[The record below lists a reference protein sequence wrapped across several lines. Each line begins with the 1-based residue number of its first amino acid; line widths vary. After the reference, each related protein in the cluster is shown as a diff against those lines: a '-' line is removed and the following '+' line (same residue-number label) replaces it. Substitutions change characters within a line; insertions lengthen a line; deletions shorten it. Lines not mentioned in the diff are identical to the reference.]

1 MGSYIM
7 NFAVYTMAMCGLIFF
22 ALFVYKKFAAGSFTS
37 KNSQFLNVEDSLS
50 IGPRKVLYVIRAGRE
65 KFLVASDADKTNLIS
80 KLETSDSFNL
90 PSGFERELQTA
101 AKSTYTPQN
110 YDCPTVNIQSYKP
123 QKPQKQP
130 AQTAEQQDKTAVFAG
145 IDELP
150 DIRALSQNNKKS
162 NNNVL
167 KSMVNKVKVKE

>member
-37 KNSQFLNVEDSLS
+37 KNSQFLNVEDTLS
-50 IGPRKVLYVIRAGRE
+50 IGPRKILYVIRAGRE

-110 YDCPTVNIQSYKP
+110 YNRPPVNIQS
-123 QKPQKQP
+123 QKSQKTQNQP
-130 AQTAEQQDKTAVFAG
+130 AQTAAQQDKTAVFAG

>member
-22 ALFVYKKFAAGSFTS
+22 ALFVYKKFATGSFTS
-37 KNSQFLNVEDSLS
+37 KNSQFLNVEDTLS

-65 KFLVASDADKTNLIS
+65 KFLVASDADKTTLIS
-80 KLETSDSFNL
+80 KLENYETIHTA
-90 PSGFERELQTA
+90 SGFERELQAA

-110 YDCPTVNIQSYKP
+110 YERRSVNIQSPKP
-123 QKPQKQP
+123 QQKQEVSAP
-130 AQTAEQQDKTAVFAG
+130 AQPDRTVFAG

-150 DIRALSQNNKKS
+150 DIKALSKNKKT

>member
-22 ALFVYKKFAAGSFTS
+22 ALFVYKKFATGSFTS
-37 KNSQFLNVEDSLS
+37 KNSQFLNVEDTLS
-50 IGPRKVLYVIRAGRE
+50 IGPRKILYVIRAGRE
-65 KFLVASDADKTNLIS
+65 KFLVASDADKTTLIS

-110 YDCPTVNIQSYKP
+110 YNRPPVNIQSRKS
-123 QKPQKQP
+123 QKQP
-130 AQTAEQQDKTAVFAG
+130 VPTDAQKDRTAVFAG

-150 DIRALSQNNKKS
+150 DINALSKSKQKS

>member
-22 ALFVYKKFAAGSFTS
+22 ALFVYKKFATGSFTS
-37 KNSQFLNVEDSLS
+37 KNSQFLNVEDTLS
-50 IGPRKVLYVIRAGRE
+50 IGPRKILYVIRAGRE
-65 KFLVASDADKTNLIS
+65 KFLVASDADKTTLIS
-80 KLETSDSFNL
+80 KLETSDSFNTT
-90 PSGFERELQTA
+90 SAFEREMQTA
-101 AKSTYTPQN
+101 AKATYTPQN
-110 YDCPTVNIQSYKP
+110 YDRLPVNIQSRKS
-123 QKPQKQP
+123 QKTQNQP
-130 AQTAEQQDKTAVFAG
+130 AQTAAQQDKTAVFAG

-150 DIRALSQNNKKS
+150 DIRALSNKKKS

>member
-37 KNSQFLNVEDSLS
+37 KNSQFLNVEDTLS
-50 IGPRKVLYVIRAGRE
+50 IGPRKILYVIRAGRE
-65 KFLVASDADKTNLIS
+65 KFLVASDADKTTLIS
-80 KLETSDSFNL
+80 KLETSDSFNTT
-90 PSGFERELQTA
+90 SAFEREMQTA
-101 AKSTYTPQN
+101 AKATYTPQN
-110 YDCPTVNIQSYKP
+110 YDRLPVNIQSRKS
-123 QKPQKQP
+123 QKTQNQP
-130 AQTAEQQDKTAVFAG
+130 AQTAAQQDKTAVFAG

-150 DIRALSQNNKKS
+150 DINALSKS
-162 NNNVL
+162 KQKTNNNVL

>member
-22 ALFVYKKFAAGSFTS
+22 ALFVYKKFATGSFTS
-37 KNSQFLNVEDSLS
+37 KNSQFLNVEDTLS
-50 IGPRKVLYVIRAGRE
+50 IGPRKILYVIRAGRE
-65 KFLVASDADKTNLIS
+65 KFLVASDADKTTLIS
-80 KLETSDSFNL
+80 KLETSDSFNTT
-90 PSGFERELQTA
+90 SAFEREMQTA
-101 AKSTYTPQN
+101 AKATYTPQN
-110 YDCPTVNIQSYKP
+110 YDRLPVNIQSRKS
-123 QKPQKQP
+123 QKQP
-130 AQTAEQQDKTAVFAG
+130 VPTDAQKDRTAVFAG

-150 DIRALSQNNKKS
+150 DINALSKSKQKS